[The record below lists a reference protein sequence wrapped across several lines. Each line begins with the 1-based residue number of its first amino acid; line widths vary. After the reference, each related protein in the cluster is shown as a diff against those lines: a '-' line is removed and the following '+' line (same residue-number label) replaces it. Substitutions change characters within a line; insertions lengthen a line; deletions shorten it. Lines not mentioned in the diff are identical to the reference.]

1 LAGYRVTIRFGDPP
15 VRYEMLDVD
24 ASSAREALQR
34 AAERF
39 PEAAEATA
47 DLIEI
52 RLKVEREDRG

>member
-1 LAGYRVTIRFGDPP
+1 
-15 VRYEMLDVD
+15 MLDVD